1 MWDIVDGLNAW
12 YKEHYKDSGFFII
25 SSVTETNRVARI
37 YKIIKATIYYVRYKE
52 NGKPSNEPIL
62 DMQRS
67 YREDDIEGRNKAER
81 ELRADIVKMILNNI
95 EKLGSYARRNDLE
108 HMSNSN

>member
-12 YKEHYKDSGFFII
+12 YKECYKDSGFFII
-25 SSVTETNRVARI
+25 SSVTETNRVANI

-52 NGKPSNEPIL
+52 NGKPSNEPVL
-62 DMQRS
+62 TMQRS

-81 ELRADIVKMILNNI
+81 ELRADIVRMILINK